1 MTQIAQKYRTMT
13 EIVADELRVKILN
26 GDLIPGQR
34 LVTADIADEMGV
46 SRMPVRDAL
55 RYLESTGLVET
66 VPHRGTVVKDLSENE
81 IVELYQIRAVL
92 EGLAARLASKRVGE
106 AQLRQF
112 ENIVAK
118 HDLKTM
124 QNEGYD
130 EFTKL
135 NKSFH
140 SMIWASAGSPKLESM
155 LANLYDACSQYRNLS
170 MLVPGRSDSIYN
182 EHNALCEAIKCHD
195 CDEAERLART
205 HYENTSLALIAAIE
219 SRKKPTGDEITPAGR
234 KNGSKP
240 QTGNQKKN
248 NSSAKRD

>member
-1 MTQIAQKYRTMT
+1 MTQVAQKYRTMT

-66 VPHRGTVVKDLSENE
+66 IPHRGTIVKDLSEDE
-81 IVELYQIRAVL
+81 IVELYQMRAVL
-92 EGLAARLASKRVGE
+92 EGLAARLASKRVNE
-106 AQLRQF
+106 AQLRQLDS
-112 ENIVAK
+112 NISK
-118 HDLKTM
+118 HDLKAL

-135 NKSFH
+135 NRNFH
-140 SMIWASAGSPKLESM
+140 GIIWVAAGSRRLENL

-170 MLVPGRSDSIYN
+170 MLVPGRPDSIYK
-182 EHNALCEAIKCHD
+182 EHAAISEAIKCRN

-219 SRKKPTGDEITPAGR
+219 NRKRHADENIIHPGENSRVINQTKP
-234 KNGSKP
+234 
-240 QTGNQKKN
+240 GNMVL
-248 NSSAKRD
+248 

>member
-1 MTQIAQKYRTMT
+1 MTQVAQKYRTMT
-13 EIVADELRVKILN
+13 EIVADEIRVRILN

-34 LVTADIADEMGV
+34 LVTSDIADEMGV

-66 VPHRGTVVKDLSENE
+66 FPHRGTIVKDLSENE
-81 IVELYQIRAVL
+81 IVELYQMRAVL
-92 EGLAARLASKRVGE
+92 EGLAARLASKRANA
-106 AQLRQF
+106 AQLKQL
-112 ENIVAK
+112 ESNIAK
-118 HDLKTM
+118 HDLKAL

-135 NKSFH
+135 NRNFH
-140 SMIWASAGSPKLESM
+140 GIIWSAAGSRKLENL

-170 MLVPGRSDSIYN
+170 MLVPGRPDSIYN
-182 EHNALCEAIKCHD
+182 EHTTLAEAIKCRN

-219 SRKKPTGDEITPAGR
+219 SRKKHADENFIESG
-234 KNGSKP
+234 
-240 QTGNQKKN
+240 GNQPVN
-248 NSSAKRD
+248 QLD